1 MESVSTVFPSTGTK
15 KAAPSTDGTASDA
28 AQGLSVLLVDDEPD
42 MGLAAGDALRDAG
55 HRVVVATN
63 GAEALEL
70 VTTQPFDVMI
80 CDIRLPKL
88 DGLTLFRRTRQ
99 ESPDTAVILM
109 TAFGAV
115 QDAVAAVKE
124 GAHDYLTKPFDIEE
138 ITLRVQRIAEHRSLL
153 RELDDARA
161 QLAHQQEGQ
170 TIVGRSIQMLRLLD
184 RVNTIAT
191 SHAPVLLQG
200 ESGTGKELVARALH
214 DRGPRRGKAFVA
226 VNCAAFPDTLL
237 EAELFGHERG
247 AFTGAVKRRDGR
259 FRAAHG
265 GTLLLDEV
273 AEMSPPAQ
281 AKLLRVLQ
289 EGTIEPLGTNESVRV
304 DVRVISATHRNLKE
318 RIASGLFREDLY
330 YRLNVLNIDIPP
342 LRERKGDLP
351 LLVQYYLKKLS
362 KPDAPV
368 PRVTPAAW
376 AVLSEFPFPGNVRQL
391 GHAIEHAMV
400 LAAGND
406 IDVQHLPRDIAH
418 IEVGRGVATLVPRPL
433 GTAMKEFEREYL
445 QRALTQADGKRTLA
459 AEILGIS
466 RKNLWEKLRMHG
478 MGVEE

>member
-1 MESVSTVFPSTGTK
+1 M
-15 KAAPSTDGTASDA
+15 
-28 AQGLSVLLVDDEPD
+28 LLVDDEPD

-55 HRVVVATN
+55 HRVVVSTN

-115 QDAVAAVKE
+115 AGRRRRRQGG
-124 GAHDYLTKPFDIEE
+124 GARLPDQ
-138 ITLRVQRIAEHRSLL
+138 TLRHR
-153 RELDDARA
+153 RDHAARPAHRRAPDACCASWTTRA
-161 QLAHQQEGQ
+161 RSSPTSRRGRPSS
-170 TIVGRSIQMLRLLD
+170 GRSVQMLRLLD

-214 DRGPRRGKAFVA
+214 DRGTAARKGVRGRQLRAPSPTRCWRPSSSGTSAAPSPAPSSVA
-226 VNCAAFPDTLL
+226 TVASGPP
-237 EAELFGHERG
+237 
-247 AFTGAVKRRDGR
+247 
-259 FRAAHG
+259 HG

-273 AEMSPPAQ
+273 AEMSLAAQ

-304 DVRVISATHRNLKE
+304 DVRVISATHRNLRE
-318 RIASGLFREDLY
+318 RIADRAVPRGSLLP
-330 YRLNVLNIDIPP
+330 LNVLNVDIPP
-342 LRERKGDLP
+342 LRDRKGDLP

-362 KPDAPV
+362 KPEAPV

-400 LAAGND
+400 LAAGGD

-418 IEVGRGVATLVPRPL
+418 IEVGRGTATLVPRPL

-478 MGVEE
+478 MGDGD